1 MSTGREQQGYAGW
14 ERRGSS
20 CESCASLLKAVLPCP
35 PRSGFSLLELLVVMV
50 IMSILSGLVMGGVM
64 VARRRGGITRTK
76 ALITLL
82 DLAISQY
89 ENSFGDYP
97 PGAGGPESAEGLYR
111 CLTSRKWTA
120 QQEFSP
126 KELADTDGNGR
137 QELVDHWGQPL
148 GYHHHRS
155 YSAPP
160 KETTF
165 RIISK
170 GPDGKEGTRDDI
182 SNFQ

>member
-1 MSTGREQQGYAGW
+1 MPTGREQQGHTGW
-14 ERRGSS
+14 ERRKPS
-20 CESCASLLKAVLPCP
+20 CASCASLLKAVLPCP
-35 PRSGFSLLELLVVMV
+35 PRRGFSLLELLVVMV
-50 IMSILSGLVMGGVM
+50 IMSILSGLIMGGVM
-64 VARRRGGITRTK
+64 AARRRGGVTKTK
-76 ALITLL
+76 ALIIRL

-89 ENSFGDYP
+89 ENSFGDFP
-97 PGAGGPESAEGLYR
+97 PGAGGPKSAEDLYQN
-111 CLTSRKWTA
+111 LTSPKCTA
-120 QQEFSP
+120 QQEFSR
-126 KELADTDGNGR
+126 KELADTDDNGR

-148 GYHHHRS
+148 SYYHHRS